1 MSNVMTVLK
10 AEITRLARKE
20 AKAAV
25 TPIRKPGVAVRKAVA
40 DLKQRVA
47 GLEKECKRL
56 GAELARIPPPAPQ
69 EVPGK
74 GKGWISG
81 KGVRSLRQKLGL
93 SQDAF
98 ARLVGVTPNGV
109 YQWERKAGM
118 LRLRDKTRTALLAAR
133 NLGAREAKAR
143 LAEMA
148 LVKKVTAA
156 GKPSRQKGRK

>member
-1 MSNVMTVLK
+1 MPNVMTVLK
-10 AEITRLARKE
+10 AEISRIARKE
-20 AKAAV
+20 AKQAV
-25 TPIRKPGVAVRKAVA
+25 APLRKPTTGARRTFA
-40 DLKQRVA
+40 DLKRRVA

-56 GAELARIPPPAPQ
+56 GAALAKMPKPEPQ

-109 YQWERKAGM
+109 YQWECKPGM

-133 NLGAREAKAR
+133 QLGAREAKAR
-143 LAEMA
+143 LAEIKS
-148 LVKKVTAA
+148 VKKVKAA
-156 GKPSRQKGRK
+156 GKRGLRKGRK